1 VAAAGNWVV
10 IMVKKGSI
18 FARIAGRWR
27 SGSVRIDADDR
38 AAELSGDAAVA
49 RVDRLEPAQAGDVR
63 PARKLSEREEAMV
76 AIGGH
81 FQELSTLLR
90 GVHSRMDGQLGRLCD
105 TVAALQE
112 LPLLSAQ
119 QLEALRGLAVHM
131 ERQTQVGE
139 HLGRSLQTLPALL
152 QNVEQ
157 ALQRAAQTDE
167 RTATT
172 MREFQGTMDRIH
184 ASMSAMVRHGEQQAK
199 ATQQLADQRSDAVQ
213 SLATGM
219 ERVQRDALRELRDA
233 ADVSLQSLRRTH
245 EDQSNR
251 LQRVVQEHAGWNK
264 AVLVVVGIAVFG
276 ILGLLVMQLVQ

>member
-1 VAAAGNWVV
+1 
-10 IMVKKGSI
+10 
-18 FARIAGRWR
+18 
-27 SGSVRIDADDR
+27 
-38 AAELSGDAAVA
+38 
-49 RVDRLEPAQAGDVR
+49 
-63 PARKLSEREEAMV
+63 
-76 AIGGH
+76 
-81 FQELSTLLR
+81 
-90 GVHSRMDGQLGRLCD
+90 
-105 TVAALQE
+105 
-112 LPLLSAQ
+112 
-119 QLEALRGLAVHM
+119 
-131 ERQTQVGE
+131 
-139 HLGRSLQTLPALL
+139 
-152 QNVEQ
+152 
-157 ALQRAAQTDE
+157 
-167 RTATT
+167 